1 MISVYLETSVISY
14 LAANPSSD
22 LIIAAHQTV
31 THDWWSHQRRK
42 FDLTTSPVVE
52 KEISLGETKMAQ
64 KRLDLIDGIR
74 LLAVTPETDDLAEFL
89 LKRGPLPKKA
99 DVDALHIALAAIH
112 GIDYLL
118 SWNCKHIANVFIQ
131 RDLERLIRSR
141 GYECPILCTPESMLE
156 LNK

>member
-1 MISVYLETSVISY
+1 MTSVYLETSVISY

-22 LIIAAHQTV
+22 LIIAAHQKV
-31 THDWWSHQRRK
+31 THDWWSHHRRK
-42 FDLTTSPVVE
+42 FDLAISPVVE
-52 KEISLGETKMAQ
+52 KEISLGDPKMAQ
-64 KRLDLIDGIR
+64 KRRDLIQGVR
-74 LLAVTPETDDLAEFL
+74 LLAVTPETDTLTEFL
-89 LKRGPLPKKA
+89 LRKGPLPKNA
-99 DVDALHIALAAIH
+99 DVDALHIAVAAIH